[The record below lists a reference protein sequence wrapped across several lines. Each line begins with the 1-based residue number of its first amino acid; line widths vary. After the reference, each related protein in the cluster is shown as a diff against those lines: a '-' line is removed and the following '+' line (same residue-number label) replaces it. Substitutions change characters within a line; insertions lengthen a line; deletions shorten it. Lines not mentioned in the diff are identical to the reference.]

1 MIRSRE
7 AIKLQTEIVNA
18 TSKLYALGY
27 RIKCTYIQGAGWA
40 SEIVNMNTGENEEID
55 EQEIIDAEQEKNQD
69 YALDNMTCDDEM
81 VIEHDPNK
89 PRPFPGM
96 EGKGIDGGS
105 NE

>member
-27 RIKCTYIQGAGWA
+27 RINCTYIQGAGWA
-40 SEIVNMNTGENEEID
+40 SEIVNMNTGENEKID
-55 EQEIIDAEQEKNQD
+55 EQEIIDAEQDKNKD